1 MRKTLPLFLFCCVFA
16 SSKVALAQSTLF
28 FDDFETA
35 VNSVWSEN
43 PSQSFPQLV
52 TNQNRS
58 YSGEQSAHSGTTSG
72 REISYQAVTPV
83 SEGQVTL
90 SWRLFLDDVTVYDTA
105 SFFLNSGSS
114 SSDLGFE
121 LALSDLVVL
130 AAGSLDS
137 SYVPGVASIA
147 GGIWHELAIVYDFD
161 TQQAQFVVDGKQVRV
176 ASTQLS
182 TIESFSFRA
191 DDPQLYVDDVRLSQK
206 IVQEP
211 PVNSVVFGDSFESG
225 DTANW
230 SDTGTLSPQMTAL
243 AAQGHSGNF
252 SVHASAET
260 AQASI
265 LRTEFSPLSSGQVSA
280 SWWVKIDDSSL
291 GKAISFSLGQNL
303 SISLDSGDSTLTLVA
318 LNNNDQL
325 FRHPLSVLES
335 GRWYKL
341 TIDYDFETASTI
353 FSLDDNT
360 LDELTIVIEPIA
372 FFQMA
377 SADDRIYIDD
387 IAISHTDLGPVYLA
401 PAQIGPVTFVQQRG
415 FNFEYTLEADT
426 IHASWE
432 NIPEADNYRLYYNL
446 TGFDSLESIAYL
458 EFGTLTEAE
467 AALPYGSH
475 FFVVIAALKGDE
487 ILVISNTQEIEITP
501 LSIEL
506 LSTVDFAGK
515 MQLSW
520 NEITRIDNYRAYY
533 SEQPFK
539 DTDGIDFV
547 DLGTTT
553 SFEFDL
559 FRGANYYIGLT
570 AKVPGN
576 NESALSNIER
586 VSYGTSSPVFPPPPP
601 PNPDIIDAFSMWGPV
616 DVDEFGIS
624 WGRLV
629 IPRPHEPRIPVLDQ
643 LELSLTAGTA
653 TDTTIAA
660 NIVTIPETIR
670 STIDY
675 KKYSTGG
682 VIEYFQLAKAN
693 YYATYRR
700 AYGFTTVS
708 LSLGMVFGEQDIG
721 QFINLHVTATDDSGN
736 KYHLYTH
743 DVFGTLSW
751 VKDSPYGLTF
761 LSGIATAGSKSYDG
775 IPLPSDLAGEIQIQ
789 ISYESVGLTGA
800 VRQVVTEPFFITINA
815 PYKKLDFAG
824 NELPDSAA
832 TWSCVRDVEYGLV
845 WENKTNDG
853 GLRDFRHTYSWYN
866 SAYAG
871 SALYRPYL
879 DPYKNFAQR
888 GMVPNLGK
896 CADTVNCDTDKFITQ
911 VNTAGLCGAS
921 DWRLPTSYE
930 LREIV
935 QNSSVGYP
943 WNQTKYLPY
952 SPDAWSST
960 ESISSGSRDWVYY
973 DRFNS
978 PEFIGEMRFGGAQKK
993 RQYVS
998 TLMSRPLGV
1007 VLVRTSK

>member
-1 MRKTLPLFLFCCVFA
+1 MRKTVPLFLFCCVFA
-16 SSKVALAQSTLF
+16 TSKVVHAQSTLF

-35 VNSVWSEN
+35 VNSVWSEY
-43 PSQSFPQLV
+43 PGQYFPQLI
-52 TNQNRS
+52 TSQNRS
-58 YSGEQSAHSGTTSG
+58 YSGEQSAHSGATSG
-72 REISYQAVTPV
+72 REVSYQAVTPI

-90 SWRLFLDDVTVYDTA
+90 SWRLFLDDVTVYDAA

-121 LALSDLVVL
+121 LAQSDLVVL

-137 SYVPGVASIA
+137 SYVPGVASLA
-147 GGIWHELAIVYDFD
+147 GGIWHDLAIVYDFD
-161 TQQAQFVVDGKQVRV
+161 TQQAQFFVNGKQVRV

-191 DDPQLYVDDVRLSQK
+191 DDPQLYIDDVRLSQK
-206 IVQEP
+206 IVKEP
-211 PVNSVVFGDSFESG
+211 PFNSVVFDDNFESG
-225 DTANW
+225 NTANW
-230 SDTGTLSPQMTAL
+230 SDTVTLSPQLTAI
-243 AAQGHSGNF
+243 AGQGHSGTF
-252 SVHASAET
+252 SVHASAEA
-260 AQASI
+260 AQTSI
-265 LRTEFSPLSSGQVSA
+265 LRTDFSPLSSGQVSA
-280 SWWVKIDDSSL
+280 SWWVKKDGSSL
-291 GKAISFSLGQNL
+291 EKTISFSLGQNL
-303 SISLDSGDSTLTLVA
+303 SINIDSGSSELTLIA
-318 LNNNDQL
+318 LNSKDQL
-325 FRHPLSVLES
+325 YRRPLSVPES

-341 TIDYDFETASTI
+341 TIDYDFETASAI

-360 LDELTIVIEPIA
+360 LDELAIAIEPIA

-377 SADDRIYIDD
+377 SADNGLYIDD

-415 FNFEYTLEADT
+415 FNFDHTIEADT
-426 IHASWE
+426 LHASWE
-432 NIPEADNYRLYYNL
+432 NIPEADNYRLYHNP
-446 TGFDSLESIAYL
+446 TGFTSLDSIAYL

-467 AALPYGSH
+467 AVLPYGSRY
-475 FFVVIAALKGDE
+475 FVVIAALKGDE
-487 ILVISNTQEIEITP
+487 ILVISNTQEIEIPP

-506 LSTVDFAGK
+506 FSTVNSTGK
-515 MQLSW
+515 LQLSW
-520 NEITRIDNYRAYY
+520 SEITRSDNYRGYY

-539 DTDGIDFV
+539 DTAGIDFV
-547 DLGTTT
+547 DMGATT

-559 FRGANYYIGLT
+559 FYGANYYIGLT

-576 NESALSNIER
+576 NESALSNIVR
-586 VSYGTSSPVFPPPPP
+586 VSYGKSSPVFPPPPP

-629 IPRPHEPRIPVLDQ
+629 IPRPQEPRIPVLDQ
-643 LELSLTAGTA
+643 LELSLTGGTA

-660 NIVTIPETIR
+660 NIVTI
-670 STIDY
+670 SKSNNGGSNDY
-675 KKYSTGG
+675 KKYSPGG
-682 VIEYFQLAKAN
+682 VIDYFQLAN
-693 YYATYRR
+693 RHYYTAYRT
-700 AYGFTTVS
+700 AFVLKTVN
-708 LSLGMVFGEQDIG
+708 LSLAMVFGEQDIG

-736 KYHLYTH
+736 KYHLYKD
-743 DVFGTLSW
+743 DVFGTLDW
-751 VKDSPYGLTF
+751 YNDSPYGLTF
-761 LSGIATAGSKSYDG
+761 LSGVATAGSKSYDA
-775 IPLPSDLAGEIQIQ
+775 IPLPSGLAGEIQFQ

-832 TWSCVRDVEYGLV
+832 TWSCVRDVKSGRV

-853 GLRDFRHTYSWYN
+853 GLRDYRHTYSWYN
-866 SAYAG
+866 SDYAG
-871 SALYRPYL
+871 NALYRPYL
-879 DPYKNFAQR
+879 DPDNNFEQR

-911 VNTAGLCGAS
+911 VNATGLCGAS

-943 WNQTKYLPY
+943 WNQTKYLPHRG
-952 SPDAWSST
+952 AVWSST
-960 ESISSGSRDWVYY
+960 EKYANGQDWVYY
-973 DRFNS
+973 DRFNE
-978 PEFIGEMRFGGAQKK
+978 PEYIGGMVFLDFKK

-998 TLMSRPLGV
+998 TLMTSPHRV
-1007 VLVRTSK
+1007 VLVRIAK